1 MHIETLLLSSWADR
15 SLQGSDI
22 TFVPEMGRKM
32 GTNAHTV
39 EFLGSA
45 DPCSSTGILRFSRLP
60 GYTYTPGQYLS
71 LTLETREGEQ
81 TKNFSHCDS
90 PQDPE
95 TEILTRMTG
104 SAFKDAL
111 AALRPGDTV
120 ETDGPFGKL
129 VLPEGA
135 ERAAFLVG
143 GVGITPMRS
152 IVRDSAQRSTGL
164 TALVFDGNL
173 DETCIPLRKEFDTLE
188 KEHASIRF
196 VHVLERPSPEWSG
209 ERGFISAETVR
220 RHCDPLDG
228 WHWFVSGPPAM
239 VDAMARVIDALSVGA
254 SHVSFESFA
263 GYR

>member
-1 MHIETLLLSSWADR
+1 
-15 SLQGSDI
+15 
-22 TFVPEMGRKM
+22 M
-32 GTNAHTV
+32 GTDARTV

-45 DPCSSTGILRFSRLP
+45 DPCSSTGIFRFSRPP
-60 GYTYTPGQYLS
+60 GYAYTPGQYLS
-71 LTLETREGEQ
+71 LTLETREGAQ

-90 PQDPE
+90 PQDRE

-120 ETDGPFGKL
+120 ETGGPFGKL

-135 ERAAFLVG
+135 EHAAFLVG

-152 IVRDSAQRSTGL
+152 IVRDAVQRATGL

-173 DETCIPLRKEFDTLE
+173 DETCIPLRDEFDTWE
-188 KEHASIRF
+188 REHASIRF
-196 VHVLERPSPEWSG
+196 VHVLERPSPAWTG
-209 ERGFISAETVR
+209 EQGFIGPETVK

-239 VDAMARVIDALSVGA
+239 VDAMSRVIDALGVDA
-254 SHVSFESFA
+254 SRVSFESFA

>member
-1 MHIETLLLSSWADR
+1 MGADPDMVTFM
-15 SLQGSDI
+15 GS
-22 TFVPEMGRKM
+22 V
-32 GTNAHTV
+32 
-39 EFLGSA
+39 S
-45 DPCSSTGILRFSRLP
+45 PCSSTGLFRFSRPP
-60 GYTYTPGQYLS
+60 GYTYEPGQYLS
-71 LTLETREGEQ
+71 LTLETREGVQ
-81 TKNFSHCDS
+81 IKNFSHCDS
-90 PQDPE
+90 PRDPE
-95 TEILTRMTG
+95 TQILTRMTG

-120 ETDGPFGKL
+120 ETGGPFGKL
-129 VLPEGA
+129 VLPDGVA
-135 ERAAFLVG
+135 RAAFLVG

-173 DETCIPLRKEFDTLE
+173 DETCIPLREEFDTLE

-196 VHVLERPSPEWSG
+196 VHVLERPSPAWSG

-239 VDAMARVIDALSVGA
+239 VDAMARVVDALSVDA